1 MRNDQD
7 EKRSFVEN
15 KPQYGNEALRRVYT
29 VALRVKCE
37 GIELSEQGI
46 QSRHLP
52 EIDLQTSITYQFEFD
67 SLQFMAFVSGV
78 EMEFGITFRDDI
90 TYEELDSPES
100 LMKEIE
106 NAVSGS
112 TNLA

>member
-1 MRNDQD
+1 MKRDLSV
-7 EKRSFVEN
+7 EKTTQS
-15 KPQYGNEALRRVYT
+15 KDEALRRVYA

-46 QSRHLP
+46 QSQHLP
-52 EIDLQTSITYQFEFD
+52 EIDLQRSITYQFEFD

-90 TYEELDSPES
+90 TYEELDRPRS